1 MKKHKRIWAVAIV
14 LALAIGISLLFS
26 KKEPVIIEPRI
37 SSVKVLS
44 IKLSENQQQLKY
56 IGIVQPL
63 ETQQATFGTIGS
75 IEAVYVKEG
84 DRVKNGHRLATLDS
98 ENARIN
104 YQNAQEELRIANLN
118 RKQANETMNAEE
130 ANYLDKKRNQ
140 ESLLESS
147 RLRVEEQKY
156 KVDEALAK
164 RDEALLEFGEES
176 EAYAEA
182 QATYLQ
188 EAALYELYKAEY
200 EQSLQ
205 ADEPVEVS
213 IAYARYQASK
223 AAFDASVVQYT
234 IAKNNVD
241 LAKSNLEATEL
252 RSSMDG
258 IVIMVLSQAGDLA
271 TPLAPV
277 VVIASYQSVASI
289 GLSQQATALVSV
301 NNQAKITINQV
312 DYTGYILDIAKIPDT
327 SSRTYLTR
335 ILIEQA
341 TDLNIGET
349 AAVTIDTGFKEGVW
363 LPLNTI
369 RNDGEDFVYLVKD
382 GRVVRRVITISSI
395 YNDLVSI
402 NGLSVDD
409 QIIVEGGKN
418 LRPGMQV
425 EVAEVVSLYD

>member
-1 MKKHKRIWAVAIV
+1 MKKHKRLWAVALV
-14 LALAIGISLLFS
+14 LVIAIGVSMMFS
-26 KKEPVIIEPRI
+26 KKDPMVIEPKVA
-37 SSVKVLS
+37 SVRVLS
-44 IKLSENQQQLKY
+44 IELSENQQQLKY

-63 ETQQATFGTIGS
+63 DTQQATFATIGS

-84 DRVKNGHRLATLDS
+84 DHVKKGQRLASLDS
-98 ENARIN
+98 ETARIN
-104 YQNAQEELRIANLN
+104 YENAQEELRVANLN
-118 RKQANETMNAEE
+118 RKQTNETMNAEE
-130 ANYLDKKRNQ
+130 ASYLDKKRNQ
-140 ESLLESS
+140 QQLLENS
-147 RLRVEEQKY
+147 RLRSEEQKF
-156 KVDEALAK
+156 KSEEALAK
-164 RDEALLEFGEES
+164 RDEALLEFGEDS
-176 EAYAEA
+176 EEYAEA

-200 EQSLQ
+200 EQSAQ

-241 LAKSNLEATEL
+241 LAKSHLEATEL
-252 RSSMDG
+252 QSSMDG
-258 IVIMVLSQAGDLA
+258 YVIMVISKAGDLA

-289 GLSQQATALVSV
+289 GLSQQATSLVSV
-301 NNQAKITINQV
+301 NNKSKVTINQI
-312 DYTGYILDIAKIPDT
+312 DYSGYILDIAKIPDT

-335 ILIEQA
+335 VFIEQA

-369 RNDGEDFVYLVKD
+369 KNDGEDFVFIVKE
-382 GRVVRRVITISSI
+382 GRVVRRVVTITSI

-402 NGLSVDD
+402 DGLSIDD
-409 QIIVEGGKN
+409 QVIVEGGKN
-418 LRPGMQV
+418 LRPGMLV
-425 EVAEVVSLYD
+425 EISEVVNLYD